1 VPSVSLDLD
10 HAFDDR
16 AEVILN
22 RADAH
27 KWDLLVGV
35 IDTTGHLQQMMWRLI
50 DPEHPMY
57 DAELARVY
65 GGVIRRIYQSR

>member
-1 VPSVSLDLD
+1 
-10 HAFDDR
+10 
-16 AEVILN
+16 
-22 RADAH
+22 
-27 KWDLLVGV
+27 
-35 IDTTGHLQQMMWRLI
+35 MWRLI